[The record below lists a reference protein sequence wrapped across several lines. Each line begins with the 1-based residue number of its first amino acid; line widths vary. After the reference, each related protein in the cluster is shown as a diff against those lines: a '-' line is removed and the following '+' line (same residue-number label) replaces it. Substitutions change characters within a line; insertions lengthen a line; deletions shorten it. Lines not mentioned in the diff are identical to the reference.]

1 MCMKIGLV
9 YKSVYLDSRTS
20 AGSATSRQLSMPGGQ
35 LSPSRCVGREVPPAA
50 ADRSC
55 ERPSIYRLLIR
66 LTMVSICL
74 PGMWSRS
81 RRLGLETV
89 SRPIEGLVS
98 VSSRAC
104 RQTSRS
110 RLGLGS

>member
-1 MCMKIGLV
+1 MKFV
-9 YKSVYLDSRTS
+9 DSTFNRSSVWEGALRSFKRSSFDPRKTIFVNFADGAGIDEGAVDS
-20 AGSATSRQLSMPGGQ
+20 GG
-35 LSPSRCVGREVPPAA
+35 PKREFL
-50 ADRSC
+50 
-55 ERPSIYRLLIR
+55 RLL
-66 LTMVSICL
+66 MWHS
-74 PGMWSRS
+74 GMWSRS

-110 RLGLGS
+110 RLGS